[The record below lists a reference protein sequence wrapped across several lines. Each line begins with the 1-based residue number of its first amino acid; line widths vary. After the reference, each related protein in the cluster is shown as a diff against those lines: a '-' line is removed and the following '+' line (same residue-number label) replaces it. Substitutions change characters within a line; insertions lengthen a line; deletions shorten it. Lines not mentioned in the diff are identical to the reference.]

1 MEITNI
7 DNKYKVIKKLGKGG
21 TSTVYLVEN
30 YNGQELAL
38 KLLNRHSTQ
47 KKIQRLKNEFRLM
60 CALNHKN
67 IAKVYDFGYDSD
79 LGNYYFTLE
88 YIKDGN
94 YLTFNKETDDYD
106 LMLDTFYQLL
116 SGLSYLHSNNFIH
129 YDISPNN
136 VLIKKEDDGYV
147 VKITDFGLTT
157 QFDKPNYSFAG
168 TLNYMS
174 PEMIKGGTNIDGRS
188 DLFSAGLILVNLL
201 NNEHIY
207 TPSSTIYEYLDKRI
221 KFDESIILEKINKL
235 KDIKFK
241 KFLHKLLDVEPLSR
255 YKTANETID
264 AMNEIFDKNFDVLTS
279 SIKKSGFSDTT
290 VFREQEFSKILSAF
304 NSSKQVSEKPN
315 YIVISGESGS
325 GKKRLIDEFK
335 IHCQLTNHAFYI
347 INFTKQSQIEDTT
360 PLRDLIV
367 SVSQLMEN
375 HETNVKVLNRVF
387 NEIHL
392 IKPDEYNEL
401 LEGFAKFLKAVSP
414 DNKIILAIN
423 NLEYADKITLEF
435 LDLIIKNFY
444 EEVHAFLIFS
454 INPRKKSKFPK
465 LIHDLTAN
473 KNPYLLPITLTN
485 LSIEQIKKIVNTYFN
500 NLQDVPNYFYSK
512 LQNLIGSKIQR
523 LINILKL
530 LYSKNIILKTFSGY
544 SFTADNKFEKLINEF
559 IQNEISYDKRK
570 LTPQQ
575 LSILKTLAVSL
586 VKLTAKN
593 ISDITQLSVATV
605 KSILNELY
613 EDFYIKTEGGNNEY
627 YSITEN
633 LLKKNIIKNST
644 TDEVKF
650 YHKCISSIVL
660 VNVHEDNTPERISR
674 FVHNL
679 AGHKNDS
686 VDYLSKIQI
695 IKNGLLK
702 SMDIPNIVTMYDT
715 LIYKVGLPPKIRVK
729 LLFEIIH
736 FTFKHLVP
744 ESNQNFILEFYE
756 VIEKNKLKKI
766 FEFEEDIVNLINLNY
781 ADNFDKAI
789 ELVEKVKP
797 HLKNKER
804 ENIILDV
811 MVYVMHQAYNH
822 LRQYNYLDELLE
834 YTKGN
839 KRLEHVSKYLEMYDL
854 YNRKADS
861 FNEPNQELGDQ
872 LAMQFESLK
881 NSTDK
886 AYAAR
891 AYLLMCFYY
900 EKHGYFEKIEKFYE
914 RSFEFFEE
922 NRFPIFIFLSR
933 NGYAS
938 YLQKHKM
945 LRKAVTEINKAFV
958 FDANYS
964 FLFSIVDLI
973 ELRSSIRIK
982 LEDPVQEIINNL
994 VMLLNIRTGSVKSM
1008 QSVYEKIIQLYD
1020 QAGKFNDKM
1029 EYLTSYIISM
1039 NDHKHHDDHSLS
1051 CYIKSLLNNHTVNEI
1066 FDYTKQYFNEMNIS
1080 EDKFLD
1086 MIYDIRS
1093 EMQQGNTITHTE
1105 LKNEFLI
1112 EFINDMADDKKTK
1125 IDQLYTFME
1134 EYDKDTLIFKRANLI
1149 LALYKNK
1156 NYVDVI
1162 NDLLRDLTVLYGK
1175 GYSNTAQSMAISLA
1189 KYTFYQKQDNNSF
1202 LSFTKL
1208 ALKINGEIFV
1218 HSPENIKSAIMK
1230 EEDLKLLKNIISNL
1244 KKRYANS

>member
-1 MEITNI
+1 MKITKV

-21 TSTVYLVEN
+21 TSTVYLVED

-94 YLTFNKETDDYD
+94 YLTFNKEIDNYD
-106 LMLDTFYQLL
+106 IMLDTFYQLL

-255 YKTANETID
+255 YKTANEAID
-264 AMNEIFDKNFDVLTS
+264 AMNVIFEKDFDVLTS
-279 SIKKSGFSDTT
+279 SVKKSGFSDTT

-304 NSSKQVSEKPN
+304 NASKQASGKQN

-325 GKKRLIDEFK
+325 GKKRLVDEFK
-335 IHCQLTNHAFYI
+335 IHCQLTNHAFYM
-347 INFTKQSQIEDTT
+347 INYSKQSVQENYN
-360 PLRDLIV
+360 PFKDLII
-367 SVSQLMEN
+367 SVSELMVN
-375 HETNVKVLNRVF
+375 HDSNTKVLNRIF
-387 NEIHL
+387 NEINL
-392 IKPDEYNEL
+392 IKPNEYPEL
-401 LEGFAKFLKAVSP
+401 LEGFNKFLKSISP
-414 DNKIILAIN
+414 ENKIVLAIN
-423 NLEYADKITLEF
+423 NIEYADRRTLEF

-444 EEVHAFLIFS
+444 DS
-454 INPRKKSKFPK
+454 IHGFFVFTCNPRRKNKFPK
-465 LIHDLTAN
+465 LIHDITAN
-473 KNPYLLPITLTN
+473 GNQYLVPITLTN
-485 LSIEQIKKIVNTYFN
+485 LSIEQIKNIVNTYFN
-500 NLQDVPNYFYSK
+500 NLQDVPNHFYSK

-523 LINILKL
+523 LIDILKL
-530 LYSKNIILKTFSGY
+530 FYSNNIIIKTFSGY
-544 SFTADNKFEKLINEF
+544 TFTTDNRFEQLINEF
-559 IQNEISYDKRK
+559 IQNEISYEKRN

-575 LSILKTLAVSL
+575 LSILKTLAISL
-586 VKLTAKN
+586 IKLTAKN
-593 ISDITQLSVATV
+593 ISDITQLSIATV

-613 EDFYIKTEGGNNEY
+613 EDFYIKSDGENNEY
-627 YSITEN
+627 FSITED
-633 LLKKNIIKNST
+633 LLKRSIIKKST
-644 TDEVKF
+644 SDEIKF
-650 YHKCISSIVL
+650 YHKSISSLVL
-660 VNVHEDNTPERISR
+660 VDIHDDNTPKRISR
-674 FVHNL
+674 FIHNL
-679 AGHKNDS
+679 AGHKDDA
-686 VDYLSKIQI
+686 VDYISKIHV

-702 SMDIPNIVTMYDT
+702 SMDIPNLVTMYDT

-736 FTFKHLVP
+736 LTFKHLVP

-756 VIEKNKLKKI
+756 VIETNKFKNI
-766 FEFEEDIVNLINLNY
+766 FEFEEDIVDLINLNY
-781 ADNFDKAI
+781 ADNFDRAI
-789 ELVEKVKP
+789 ELVEKVKS
-797 HLKNKER
+797 HLKNKDR

-822 LRQYNYLDELLE
+822 LGQYNYLDELLE
-834 YTKGN
+834 YTKDN
-839 KRLEHVSKYLEMYDL
+839 KRLEHVNKYLEMYDL

-861 FNEPNQELGDQ
+861 FNEPNQELGDL
-872 LAMQFESLK
+872 LAKQFESLK

-900 EKHGYFEKIEKFYE
+900 EKHEYFEKIEKFYE

-933 NGYAS
+933 KVYAS
-938 YLQKHKM
+938 YLEKHKM

-964 FLFSIVDLI
+964 FLFSIIDLI

-994 VMLLNIRTGSVKSM
+994 VMLLNIRTGPIKSM

-1020 QAGKFNDKM
+1020 EAGKFNDKM

-1039 NDHKHHDDHSLS
+1039 NDHKHQDTHSLTF
-1051 CYIKSLLNNHTVNEI
+1051 YIKSLLRNHTVNEI
-1066 FDYTKQYFNEMNIS
+1066 FDYTKQYFSEMNIS

-1086 MIYDIRS
+1086 MIYDIKS
-1093 EMQQGNTITHTE
+1093 EMQQADISTFTE

-1112 EFINDMADDKKTK
+1112 KFINDLTNDAEPNVD
-1125 IDQLYTFME
+1125 ILYEFME
-1134 EYDKDTLIFKRANLI
+1134 EYDKDTMIFKRANLI
-1149 LALYKNK
+1149 LALYNNK

-1162 NDLLRDLTVLYGK
+1162 HDLLKDLTVLFGK
-1175 GYSNTAQSMAISLA
+1175 GYSNIAQSMAIALA

-1202 LSFTKL
+1202 LLFTKL
-1208 ALKINGEIFV
+1208 AMKINSQIFV
-1218 HSPENIKSAIMK
+1218 NSPENIKSAIMK
-1230 EEDLKLLKNIISNL
+1230 NEDLRLLKDIISNL
-1244 KKRYANS
+1244 KKRYANT